1 MTLKEQLIQEIET
14 MPDEILAE
22 ILDFAGFI
30 KYKRTQQNLVP
41 QLQTALPYRQAS
53 GRSILKCAG
62 TWQGDDFEECLEMVY
77 TSRGKAKFDKHINP
91 FE

>member
-14 MPDEILAE
+14 MPDDILVE
-22 ILDFAGFI
+22 MLDFAGFI
-30 KYKRTQQNLVP
+30 KYKRAQQHLVP

-53 GRSILKCAG
+53 GRSILKSAG
-62 TWQGDDFEECLEMVY
+62 TWQGDDFEECLQMVY
-77 TSRGKAKFDKHINP
+77 ASRGKAHFDKHINP